1 MPSPVMTTEA
11 SNARVSEL
19 VNMSIAE
26 LGRQIRAGTVS
37 PVRVAEACLER
48 IDRLDP
54 QLDSFITV
62 TADRA
67 LADAHR
73 AESELARGVD
83 RGPFH
88 GIPYALKDNVDTAG
102 ILSSSHSKIFADR
115 VPTQDATIAAKL
127 REAGGVL
134 IGKTATFEF
143 AIGGPSWD
151 LPWPPARNPWN
162 RNYLPGGSSSGS
174 GAAVGARFVL
184 GAVGT
189 DTGGSIRWPAAVCG
203 ITGLKPTY
211 GRVSRHGVHPNTFSL
226 DHCGPMTRTAEDCAI
241 MLGAIAGHDPRDP
254 GSIDERV
261 PDYRGSLTGSI
272 RGLRIG
278 LVRHWYEE
286 HGHPELIAAMADA
299 AEALRALGADVQ
311 EIVLDDLQDYV
322 DAKTV
327 ISTAELFAVHEQD
340 IRTRPQDFGRKLR
353 MRVMPGALLR
363 AEDYVQALRWR
374 AELVTRLMQA
384 FDRFDVLATAGW
396 FAPADP
402 TDPNGTDFFRSR
414 LLATM
419 PFSLAG
425 IPALVVP
432 CGFSRSG
439 LPLSLQV
446 GGRPFD
452 EATVL
457 NVGHAYQMAT
467 EWHLKMPPLERADTP
482 ESC

>member
-1 MPSPVMTTEA
+1 MQSPVATTQA
-11 SNARVSEL
+11 AIRSDTEL
-19 VNMSIAE
+19 VSVTIAE
-26 LGRQIRAGTVS
+26 LGRQMRRGSLS
-37 PVRVAEACLER
+37 PVTLTEACLDR
-48 IDRLDP
+48 IQRLDP
-54 QLDSFITV
+54 QLNSFITLV
-62 TADRA
+62 ADRA
-67 LADAHR
+67 LADARR
-73 AESELARGVD
+73 AESEFAQGVD

-115 VPTQDATIAAKL
+115 VPTEDATIATKL

-162 RNYLPGGSSSGS
+162 RDYLPGGSSSGS

-184 GAVGT
+184 GAIGT

-203 ITGLKPTY
+203 VSGLKPTY
-211 GRVSRHGVHPNTFSL
+211 GRVSRRGVHPNTFSI
-226 DHCGPMTRTAEDCAI
+226 DHCGPLTRTAEDCAI
-241 MLGAIAGHDPRDP
+241 MLSAVAGHDPLDP
-254 GSIDERV
+254 GSIDEPV
-261 PDYRGSLTGSI
+261 ADYLGSLTGSI

-278 LVRHWYEE
+278 LVRHWYEQ
-286 HGHPELIAAMADA
+286 HGHPELIAAMG
-299 AEALRALGADVQ
+299 EATRTLQALGADVQ
-311 EIVLDDLQDYV
+311 EVVLDDLRDYV
-322 DAKTV
+322 DAKTI
-327 ISTAELFAVHEQD
+327 ISTAELYTIHEKD
-340 IRTRPQDFGRKLR
+340 MKIRPQDFGQKLR

-374 AELVTRLMQA
+374 TELVTRLMRA
-384 FDRFDVLATAGW
+384 FEKFDVLATAGW

-402 TDPNGTDFFRSR
+402 ADPNGADFFRSR

-419 PFSLAG
+419 PFSVAG

-439 LPLSLQV
+439 LPLSLQI

-457 NVGHAYQMAT
+457 NTGHAYQMAT
-467 EWHLKMPPLERADTP
+467 EWHLKMPPLN
-482 ESC
+482 